1 MDSVGAPAKKK
12 LLTLALTKLLETG
25 APWILSRLQELMALW
40 TSVSAEF
47 SDETKGPLS
56 DTLVYESAKE
66 NADAEGAGGEV
77 PEEERRRRLER
88 EDVVH
93 SVNVNEFIR
102 YHLQNAIQ
110 GVGGMQAFQEQW
122 LVNVDKDVVKGFEA
136 LGILGS

>member
-1 MDSVGAPAKKK
+1 
-12 LLTLALTKLLETG
+12 
-25 APWILSRLQELMALW
+25 MALW

-47 SDETKGPLS
+47 AGDEAHPLA
-56 DTLVYESAKE
+56 DTLAYESAKE

-77 PEEERRRRLER
+77 PEEERRRRLGR

-102 YHLQNAIQ
+102 FHLQNAIQ
-110 GVGGMQAFQEQW
+110 ASGGMQAFQEQW
-122 LVNVDKDVVKGFEA
+122 LVNVDKDIVKGFEA